1 MVAIEPAQEPK
12 SHPSL
17 ESPTADDAEIAKDR
31 SQQECYSIFSSREK
45 KLITAIIGLSMVFSP
60 LTANIYFPGL
70 VQIQKDLHVTSELV
84 DLTIT
89 SYLIV
94 QGISP
99 VLFGDAADL
108 FGRRPVFMVMFS
120 VYVVANIALALQD
133 SFVALLILRMLQS
146 LGCSATIAISYG
158 VIADVSTPAERGSM
172 QGIAITA
179 GNVGPVLAPV
189 IGGAL
194 MSRAGWHWVFWFL
207 LISGGVVLIMIVFFL
222 PETARNIVGNGKT
235 LPTKWRKPLVSSL
248 FGIQIPKAG
257 QPSTTESPTKKPTR
271 TLNPLRSF
279 RILFYKDS
287 FLVLLISGVFYLIYY
302 CVQASITNELKEI
315 YGFDEAV
322 IGACYL
328 AIGVGVII
336 GGFVNGKLMNYNY
349 KRQARDIGHRV
360 DKVSGDNLTKFPIE
374 QARTRSI
381 VFLNV
386 LHLGTLAAYGWLLQK
401 RVHVS
406 GPLILQ
412 FVLGGLETCIVQTF
426 NTLLVD
432 IFQDTPSTA
441 AAAGNI
447 VRCGLAAARIA
458 GLKPI
463 MSRIGNGWYFTML
476 SIIGFAVGS
485 VGTFML
491 RRFGMGWRLQR
502 HEATAVDMKA
512 TQQEMHKDQLQV
524 SRT

>member
-1 MVAIEPAQEPK
+1 MAIGSGHGPIAHPCLKSRVVDNSELAQDS
-12 SHPSL
+12 SHQ
-17 ESPTADDAEIAKDR
+17 DR
-31 SQQECYSIFSSREK
+31 YSVFSAWEK
-45 KLITAIIGLSMVFSP
+45 KLITAIIGFSMVFSP

-70 VQIQKDLHVTSELV
+70 VQIQEDLNVTSELV
-84 DLTIT
+84 NLTIT

-108 FGRRPVFMVMFS
+108 FGRRPVFITMFS
-120 VYVVANIALALQD
+120 VYILANIALALQN
-133 SFVALLILRMLQS
+133 SFVALLVLRMVQS

-179 GNVGPVLAPV
+179 ANVGPVLAPV

-194 MSRAGWHWVFWFL
+194 VSRAGWHWVFWFL
-207 LISGGVVLIMIVFFL
+207 LIAGGVVLIMNLLFL

-235 LPTKWRKPLVSSL
+235 LPSRWGKPLVSSI

-257 QPSTTESPTKKPTR
+257 QLSKNEFSTKRSTR
-271 TLNPLRSF
+271 VLNPLRSF

-287 FLVLLISGVFYLIYY
+287 FIVLLVSGVFYLIYY
-302 CVQASITNELKEI
+302 CVQASITNELQEI
-315 YGFDEAV
+315 YRYNESV

-336 GGFVNGKLMNYNY
+336 GGFANGEFGNISMYSFLANSLPGKLMNYNY
-349 KRQARDIGHRV
+349 RRKAREIGHCIDRAN
-360 DKVSGDNLTKFPIE
+360 GDDLRKFPIE
-374 QARTRSI
+374 QARTRSMI
-381 VFLNV
+381 FLNIA
-386 LHLGTLAAYGWLLQK
+386 HLITLAAYGWLLQK

-412 FVLGGLETCIVQTF
+412 FILGGLETCIVQTF

-432 IFQDTPSTA
+432 IFQETPSTA

-447 VRCGLAAARIA
+447 VRCGLAAAGIA
-458 GLKPI
+458 GMKPL
-463 MSRIGNGWYFTML
+463 MSIIGNGWYFTML
-476 SIIGFAVGS
+476 SIIGFGVGS
-485 VGTFML
+485 VGTFTL
-491 RRFGMGWRLQR
+491 HRFGMKWRLQR
-502 HEATAVDMKA
+502 CETVG
-512 TQQEMHKDQLQV
+512 
-524 SRT
+524 

>member
-1 MVAIEPAQEPK
+1 MVATESTHEPK
-12 SHPSL
+12 PHPSL
-17 ESPTADDAEIAKDR
+17 ESPTAGDAEIAEDR
-31 SQQECYSIFSSREK
+31 SQQECYSLFSGRERR
-45 KLITAIIGLSMVFSP
+45 LITAIIGLSMVFSP

-70 VQIQKDLHVTSELV
+70 VQIQKDLHVTPELIN
-84 DLTIT
+84 LTIT

-108 FGRRPVFMVMFS
+108 FGRRPVFIVMFS
-120 VYVVANIALALQD
+120 VYALANIALALQD

-158 VIADVSTPAERGSM
+158 VIADVSPPAERGSM
-172 QGIAITA
+172 QGVAITA

-194 MSRAGWHWVFWFL
+194 VSRAGWHWVFWFL
-207 LISGGVVLIMIVFFL
+207 LITGSVALLMIVLFL

-235 LPTKWRKPLVSSL
+235 LPSKWRRPLVSRI
-248 FGIQIPKAG
+248 FGVQIPKAG
-257 QPSTTESPTKKPTR
+257 RPSTAGAPTKKSSR

-315 YGFDEAV
+315 YGFDEAI

-328 AIGVGVII
+328 AIGVGVIV
-336 GGFVNGKLMNYNY
+336 GGFVNGKLMDYNY
-349 KRQARDIGHRV
+349 KRQAQAIGHRI
-360 DKVSGDNLTKFPIE
+360 DKVSGDSLTKFPIE
-374 QARTRSI
+374 KARTRSMIFFI
-381 VFLNV
+381 VA
-386 LHLGTLAAYGWLLQK
+386 HSGTLAAY
-401 RVHVS
+401 
-406 GPLILQ
+406 
-412 FVLGGLETCIVQTF
+412 VLGGLETCIVQTF

-432 IFQDTPSTA
+432 IFHDRPSTA

-447 VRCGLAAARIA
+447 VRCGLAAAGIA

-463 MSRIGNGWYFTML
+463 MSCIGNGWYFTML
-476 SIIGFAVGS
+476 SIIGFVVGS
-485 VGTFML
+485 TGTFIL
-491 RRFGMGWRLQR
+491 RRFGMKWRFQR
-502 HEATAVDMKA
+502 HKA
-512 TQQEMHKDQLQV
+512 T
-524 SRT
+524 